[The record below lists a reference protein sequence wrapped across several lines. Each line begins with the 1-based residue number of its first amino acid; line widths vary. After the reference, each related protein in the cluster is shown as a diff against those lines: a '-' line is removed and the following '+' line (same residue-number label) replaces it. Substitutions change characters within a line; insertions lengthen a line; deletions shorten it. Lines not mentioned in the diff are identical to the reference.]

1 MFNPPKI
8 NIYGTGTIGAR
19 GQIVIP
25 AKARNEL
32 KIKPNDEFIFFG
44 HGPLIHLVK
53 AHQLDNILN
62 QMTKRYAQ
70 GISKIKQI
78 RKKI

>member
-8 NIYGTGTIGAR
+8 KIYGTGTIGTR

-32 KIKPNDEFIFFG
+32 KIKPNEKFIFFG
-44 HGPLIHLVK
+44 HGPLIQLVK
-53 AHQLDNILN
+53 AHQLDNILE
-62 QMTKRYAQ
+62 QMTQRFTK
-70 GISKIKQI
+70 GMNKIKQI

>member
-1 MFNPPKI
+1 MFPNKI

-32 KIKPNDEFIFFG
+32 KIKPNEEFIFFG
-44 HGPLIHLVK
+44 HGPVIHLVK
-53 AHQLDNILN
+53 AHQLDNILDHMI
-62 QMTKRYAQ
+62 QRFSQ
-70 GISKIKQI
+70 GMKKIKQI

>member
-8 NIYGTGTIGAR
+8 KIYGTGTIGSR

-32 KIKPNDEFIFFG
+32 KIKPKEEFIFFG
-44 HGPLIHLVK
+44 QGPVIHLVK
-53 AHQLDNILN
+53 AHQLDNIID
-62 QMTKRYAQ
+62 QMTQRFTQ
-70 GISKIKQI
+70 GMNKIKQI